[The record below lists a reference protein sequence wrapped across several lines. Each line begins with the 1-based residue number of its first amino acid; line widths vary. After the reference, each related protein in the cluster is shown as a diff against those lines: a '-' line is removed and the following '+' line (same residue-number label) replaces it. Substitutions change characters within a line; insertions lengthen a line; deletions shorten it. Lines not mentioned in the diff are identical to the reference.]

1 MVITV
6 SCPSCA
12 TSFPVDPAKIPETG
26 VKVRCS
32 ACAYVFRVERPEP
45 EPDASAALPELPEPT
60 PPSEDVGDDA
70 LDIERD
76 AFEEVAAAE
85 EPASEPVPEE
95 APDGGAEMPDW
106 AAAGAE
112 EWSEPATEAAPL
124 PEPEPEAPA
133 VDPAV
138 EAWAAETQPA
148 SPADEATEQAPPEPE
163 LADAVPEPELAEPE
177 PTESWPEPEL
187 PEPTLAEPLPDPEPL
202 AEPEPAN
209 PVEPTAAE
217 VQADTPVQGF
227 TFGKRDPMDKAR
239 RLARVLVSDMVMY
252 NAERHQE
259 ALAQGTL
266 AEDFEE
272 EIDKSWKEFVDQ
284 VGGEIADGEGRTFW
298 RQALNDILAK
308 GQSVF

>member
-32 ACAYVFRVERPEP
+32 ACADVFRVERPEP
-45 EPDASAALPELPEPT
+45 ELPEPT
-60 PPSEDVGDDA
+60 PPSGAVGDDA
-70 LDIERD
+70 LTIERD

-85 EPASEPVPEE
+85 EPASEPAPEE
-95 APDGGAEMPDW
+95 VPDGGAEMPEW

-112 EWSEPATEAAPL
+112 EWSEPAAEAEPL

-148 SPADEATEQAPPEPE
+148 PSSDEATEEALPDFEPE
-163 LADAVPEPELAEPE
+163 L
-177 PTESWPEPEL
+177 TESWPEPA
-187 PEPTLAEPLPDPEPL
+187 LAEPLP
-202 AEPEPAN
+202 EPEPAD
-209 PVEPTAAE
+209 PVEPTADR

-272 EIDKSWKEFVDQ
+272 EIEKSWKEFVDQ
-284 VGGEIADGEGRTFW
+284 VGGEIAEGEGRTFW

>member
-12 TSFPVDPAKIPETG
+12 TSFPVDPAKIPESG

-32 ACAYVFRVERPEP
+32 ACADIFRVERPEAEP
-45 EPDASAALPELPEPT
+45 EASEGLPELPEPT
-60 PPSEDVGDDA
+60 PAPPEPTGDDA
-70 LDIERD
+70 LTIERD

-95 APDGGAEMPDW
+95 VPDGGAELPDW

-112 EWSEPATEAAPL
+112 EWSQPAAEAEPL

-133 VDPAV
+133 VDPALD
-138 EAWAAETQPA
+138 AWAAEAQPA
-148 SPADEATEQAPPEPE
+148 PPSDEATEQALPDFEPDLTESAPEPE
-163 LADAVPEPELAEPE
+163 
-177 PTESWPEPEL
+177 SPEPEL
-187 PEPTLAEPLPDPEPL
+187 PEPELTEPLPEPEPL

-209 PVEPTAAE
+209 PVEPTAEE

-272 EIDKSWKEFVDQ
+272 EIEKSWKEFVDQ
-284 VGGEIADGEGRTFW
+284 VGGEIAEGEGRTFW

-308 GQSVF
+308 GQTVF

>member
-6 SCPSCA
+6 SCPSCT
-12 TSFPVDPAKIPETG
+12 TSFPVDPAKIPEAG

-32 ACAYVFRVERPEP
+32 ACANVFRVERPEA
-45 EPDASAALPELPEPT
+45 EPDSLT
-60 PPSEDVGDDA
+60 
-70 LDIERD
+70 IERD

-85 EPASEPVPEE
+85 EPTSEPVPEE
-95 APDGGAEMPDW
+95 MPDGSAEMPDW

-112 EWSEPATEAAPL
+112 QWSEPAAEAEPL

-133 VDPAV
+133 IDPAV

-148 SPADEATEQAPPEPE
+148 PPSDEAAEQASREPEPE
-163 LADAVPEPELAEPE
+163 LTVPEPEL
-177 PTESWPEPEL
+177 TESWPEPEL
-187 PEPTLAEPLPDPEPL
+187 PEPTLTEPIPDPEPL

-209 PVEPTAAE
+209 PVEPTAEE
-217 VQADTPVQGF
+217 VQADTPVRGF
-227 TFGKRDPMDKAR
+227 TFGKRDPVDKAR

-259 ALAQGTL
+259 ALARGTL

-272 EIDKSWKEFVDQ
+272 EIEKSWKEFVDQ
-284 VGGEIADGEGRTFW
+284 VGGEIAEGEGRTFW

-308 GQSVF
+308 GQTVF

>member
-12 TSFPVDPAKIPETG
+12 TAFPVDPAKIPETG

-32 ACAYVFRVERPEP
+32 ACAHVFRVERPQTEP
-45 EPDASAALPELPEPT
+45 EAPVGLPELPEPT
-60 PPSEDVGDDA
+60 PPPSEPLGGDS
-70 LDIERD
+70 LTIERD

-85 EPASEPVPEE
+85 EPASEPAPEE
-95 APDGGAEMPDW
+95 VPDGGAEMPDW

-112 EWSEPATEAAPL
+112 EWAEPATEAEPL
-124 PEPEPEAPA
+124 PEPEPETPA
-133 VDPAV
+133 VDPDV
-138 EAWAAETQPA
+138 EAWVAETRPA
-148 SPADEATEQAPPEPE
+148 PGADEATERFAPEPE
-163 LADAVPEPELAEPE
+163 SSEPDASVP
-177 PTESWPEPEL
+177 SPEL
-187 PEPTLAEPLPDPEPL
+187 PEPTLTDPLPEPEPL
-202 AEPEPAN
+202 AEPEPAG

-217 VQADTPVQGF
+217 VQADTPVKGF

-266 AEDFEE
+266 TEDFEE
-272 EIDKSWKEFVDQ
+272 EIEKSWKEFVDQ
-284 VGGEIADGEGRTFW
+284 VGGEIADGEGREFW

>member
-32 ACAYVFRVERPEP
+32 ACADVFRVERPEP
-45 EPDASAALPELPEPT
+45 EPEATVGLPELSEPT
-60 PPSEDVGDDA
+60 PSPSDASGDDS
-70 LDIERD
+70 LTIERD

-85 EPASEPVPEE
+85 EPTNEPAPEE
-95 APDGGAEMPDW
+95 VPDGGAEMPDW
-106 AAAGAE
+106 AAEEAGGGAE
-112 EWSEPATEAAPL
+112 SATEAEPL
-124 PEPEPEAPA
+124 PEPETEAPA
-133 VDPAV
+133 IDPAV
-138 EAWAAETQPA
+138 EAWAAEAQPA
-148 SPADEATEQAPPEPE
+148 PPAADATEQAP
-163 LADAVPEPELAEPE
+163 A
-177 PTESWPEPEL
+177 EPEL
-187 PEPTLAEPLPDPEPL
+187 PEPTLTEPLPEPEPHV
-202 AEPEPAN
+202 EPEPAD
-209 PVEPTAAE
+209 PVEPTSAE
-217 VQADTPVQGF
+217 VQDAPVQGF
-227 TFGKRDPMDKAR
+227 TFGKRDPVDKAR

-259 ALAQGTL
+259 ALAQDTL

-272 EIDKSWKEFVDQ
+272 EIEKSWKEFVDQ
-284 VGGEIADGEGRTFW
+284 VGGEIADGEGQMFW

>member
-32 ACAYVFRVERPEP
+32 ACAHVFRVERPEP
-45 EPDASAALPELPEPT
+45 EPQAPVGVPELPDPT
-60 PPSEDVGDDA
+60 TPSAESGDDS
-70 LDIERD
+70 LTIERD
-76 AFEEVAAAE
+76 AFEEVSAAE
-85 EPASEPVPEE
+85 EPAGEPAPEE
-95 APDGGAEMPDW
+95 VPDGSSEMPAW
-106 AAAGAE
+106 AAGGAE
-112 EWSEPATEAAPL
+112 EWAEPAAEAEPL

-138 EAWAAETQPA
+138 AAWAAEPQPA
-148 SPADEATEQAPPEPE
+148 PPSDEATEQALSEFEPE
-163 LADAVPEPELAEPE
+163 LTESVPEPEL
-177 PTESWPEPEL
+177 T
-187 PEPTLAEPLPDPEPL
+187 EPLPEPEPL
-202 AEPEPAN
+202 AEPEPAG

-217 VQADTPVQGF
+217 VQADAPVQGF

-259 ALAQGTL
+259 ALARGTL
-266 AEDFEE
+266 TEDFEE
-272 EIDKSWKEFVDQ
+272 EIEKSWKEFVDQ
-284 VGGEIADGEGRTFW
+284 VGGEIADGEGREFW
-298 RQALNDILAK
+298 RLALNDILAK